1 MNTVIFAATAASS
14 SGSSN
19 PILPATGEIIWSV
32 LSFALL
38 LVVLGKWAYP
48 PVKKMMADRA
58 DKIRGDLDAAD
69 LARAEAQR
77 TLEEYREQLA
87 QARREATRILDE
99 ARQTGEAL
107 RADLLAKAEG
117 DAANVRARNEEALR
131 VDRQRVIA
139 ELRSEVGS
147 LALELAEKII
157 DAEVDRAASQAL
169 IDTFI
174 SEIGATQA

>member
-1 MNTVIFAATAASS
+1 MITTVIIAAD
-14 SGSSN
+14 SSN

-32 LSFALL
+32 LSFLL
-38 LVVLGKWAYP
+38 LLLLLGKWAYP

-58 DKIRGDLDAAD
+58 AKIRNDIDAAE

-87 QARREATRILDE
+87 QAKREATHILDE

-107 RADLLAKAEG
+107 RADLLAKAEE
-117 DAANVRARNEEALR
+117 DLAILRSRNEEALR
-131 VDRQRVIA
+131 IERQRVIA

-157 DAEVDRAASQAL
+157 DAEVDRAASQSL
-169 IDTFI
+169 IDSFI
-174 SEIGATQA
+174 SEIGAMQA

>member
-1 MNTVIFAATAASS
+1 MSTVLFAAAAASS

-32 LSFALL
+32 LSFGLL
-38 LVVLGKWAYP
+38 LVLLGKWAYP

-58 DKIRGDLDAAD
+58 DKIRGDLDAAE
-69 LARAEAQR
+69 LAKAEAQR

-87 QARREATRILDE
+87 QARRDATHILDE
-99 ARQTGEAL
+99 ARQTAEAL
-107 RADLLAKAEG
+107 RVDLLAKAEE
-117 DAANVRARNEEALR
+117 DAATIRVRNEEALR
-131 VDRQRVIA
+131 IERQRVIA
-139 ELRSEVGS
+139 ELRAEVGS

-169 IDTFI
+169 IDSFI
-174 SEIGATQA
+174 SEIGS